1 MIYPVKSCGLIG
13 LGRMGFRLAQR
24 LRDID
29 IGVTGFDIS
38 EDRNTLLRSEG
49 FRVSDSCESLCADL
63 ASPRLIMVILPSGEA
78 TNSMLL
84 KLAQILKPGD
94 TLFDLGNCHYQ
105 KAREHEKMFQ
115 KMGVDFLDIGVSGG
129 VTGARNGPMLSAGGE
144 PEIFKK
150 WEPMLK
156 ALAGSSGCVYAG
168 PSGWGHLTKT
178 IHNGIEYGFLQA
190 IAEGLHL
197 LEKSAE
203 KDGITI
209 NLKDICNAWSSGS
222 IIESRLIKDAALA
235 VDLLENKN
243 ISGNVGGGETGR
255 WASEVARELKV
266 PTPALKA
273 ALEFRETSV
282 KSPDRTGQFIAAIRN
297 IFGEH
302 NTAP

>member
-1 MIYPVKSCGLIG
+1 MIYPVKNCGLIG

-24 LRDID
+24 LRDIG
-29 IGVTGFDIS
+29 IIVTCFDIS
-38 EDRNTLLRSEG
+38 EERNTLLRSEG
-49 FRVSDSCESLCADL
+49 FHVSDSCESLCAEL
-63 ASPRLIMVILPSGEA
+63 TKPRLIMVILPSGEP

-84 KLAQILKPGD
+84 KLTKILKSGD
-94 TLFDLGNCHYQ
+94 TLFDLGNCHYL
-105 KAREHEKMFQ
+105 KAREHEKMFREI
-115 KMGVDFLDIGVSGG
+115 GVDFLDIGVSGG
-129 VTGARNGPMLSAGGE
+129 VTGARNGPMLSTGGN

-156 ALAGSSGCVYAG
+156 ALAGSSGCVYVG

-235 VDLLENKN
+235 VDLLGNKN
-243 ISGNVGGGETGR
+243 IPGGVGGGETGR
-255 WASEVARELKV
+255 WTSEIARELKISM
-266 PTPALKA
+266 PALQA
-273 ALEFRETSV
+273 ALEFRK
-282 KSPDRTGQFIAAIRN
+282 KSMAFPDRTGEFIAAIRN

-302 NTAP
+302 NTNP